1 MKALPRKWAGLLVL
15 VVLTGCADDGTEYRT
30 RVSDPELL
38 HSTVKKL
45 TDITVHD
52 IFSPPHASRAYVYS
66 SIAAYEALVPSFP
79 QYRTLAG
86 QLNELLPIPEPD
98 SETEIIPEIASLHAF
113 AAVAREMVFSQSEID
128 AFVADLDQNL
138 RSLGIPRQIFQSS
151 VDYGSQVARH
161 ILAWAGTDNYKE
173 TRSSSKYEVTDDP
186 ARWVPTPPA
195 YLDAIEPSWN
205 ELRPFV
211 MHSTDQFKP
220 SPPTPYDSRENSV
233 FYEEAYDVYETH
245 QNLDEE
251 RTEIAAFW
259 DCNPYVMHTSGHV
272 MFATKKVTP
281 GGHWMGIATIASRLD
296 GADFAKSA
304 LIYAK
309 TSIALADGF
318 ISSWDEKYRSDL
330 VRPETYINRFID
342 EDWVPVLQT
351 PPFPEHTS
359 AHSVISTAA
368 ALVLTDIF
376 GPDFEFDDTTELEF
390 GLPMRS
396 FSSFI
401 EASEEAAISRL
412 YGGIHYR
419 PAIVEGIVQGRGVG
433 RLVLERANMD
443 GERLAEVV
451 ELE

>member
-1 MKALPRKWAGLLVL
+1 MKTLPRKWVGLLAL
-15 VVLTGCADDGTEYRT
+15 VVLTGCAGDVDNYQTNDI
-30 RVSDPELL
+30 DPELL
-38 HSTVKKL
+38 HSAVKKL
-45 TDITVHD
+45 TDVTVHD
-52 IFSPPHASRAYVYS
+52 IFSPPLASRAHAYA
-66 SIAAYEALVPSFP
+66 SIAAYEALVPAFP
-79 QYRTLAG
+79 QYRSLAG
-86 QLNELLPIPEPD
+86 QLNELLPVPEPNSDTELIPEV
-98 SETEIIPEIASLHAF
+98 ASLHAF

-128 AFVADLDQNL
+128 ALVADLDQNL

-151 VDYGSQVARH
+151 IDYGNAVARH

-173 TRSSSKYEVTDDP
+173 TRSSPKYEVTDDP

-195 YLDAIEPSWN
+195 YLDAVEPSWN

-211 MHSTDQFKP
+211 MNSTDQFKP
-220 SPPTPYDSRENSV
+220 SPPTPYDARENSV
-233 FYEEAYDVYETH
+233 FFEEAYDVYETH

-281 GGHWMGIATIASRLD
+281 GGHWMGIATIASRLA

-342 EDWVPVLQT
+342 EDWVPILQT

-368 ALVLTDIF
+368 AVVLTDIF
-376 GPDFEFDDTTELEF
+376 GPDFEFDDTTELEY

-443 GERLAEVV
+443 GERFAEVV